1 MHGRLMQEKELNPRK
16 KPRQA
21 RAEAT
26 VEAILEAATRI
37 LSDSHFAEFNTN
49 RVAEVAGVS
58 IGSLYQYFPSK
69 EALTAALIER
79 AQKSL
84 ADAIE
89 ACIDD
94 SSEKSFDAVLAEL
107 VDIAID
113 HQFARAEYAVAL
125 DREEKR
131 LPVEALITASQR
143 RIVTTLQNYLERE
156 MAQAPPPSA
165 AADCLA
171 IAKALI
177 EAEADRHD
185 VNVHE
190 LRQRVMRT
198 LLGYLRPPAG
208 R

>member
-1 MHGRLMQEKELNPRK
+1 MQKHDLNPRK

-37 LSDSHFAEFNTN
+37 FSEGHFDGFNTN
-49 RVAEVAGVS
+49 RVAEIAGVS

-89 ACIDD
+89 ASIDE
-94 SSEKSFDAVLAEL
+94 SPGKPFDTVLAEL
-107 VDIAID
+107 VDVAID
-113 HQFARAEYAVAL
+113 HQFARAEYAAAL
-125 DREEKR
+125 DHAEQR
-131 LPVEALITASQR
+131 LPVEALIMTSQR
-143 RIVTTLQNYLERE
+143 RIVSTLQKFLECAWE
-156 MAQAPPPSA
+156 GTLPPMA
-165 AADCLA
+165 AADSLA

-177 EAEADRHD
+177 EAEAGRPEP
-185 VNVHE
+185 NIGA
-190 LRQRVMRT
+190 LRQRVVRA
-198 LLGYLRPPAG
+198 LLGYLRME
-208 R
+208 